1 MRSYGVTGHGKK
13 YNRCCLILW
22 VKKNLRKGIAPHI
35 FFKNSDDTA
44 NDLTPKKLQFFP
56 GLFQ

>member
-1 MRSYGVTGHGKK
+1 MALQDMEKIQSML
-13 YNRCCLILW
+13 CLILW

-44 NDLTPKKLQFFP
+44 NDLTPKNLQFFP